1 MKMKTYRVLRTYSR
15 SQYQIIEAKSEKK
28 AEEIAILNSE
38 NWNDCDD
45 REDDADYYYI
55 VDEWGEIEPFE
66 ADLDEL
72 NKTK

>member
-1 MKMKTYRVLRTYSR
+1 MKTYRVLRTYSR

-28 AEEIAILNSE
+28 AEEIAIKNSE

-45 REDDADYYYI
+45 GDFDEWADYTYTT
-55 VDEWGEIEPFE
+55 DEAREMEAFE

>member
-1 MKMKTYRVLRTYSR
+1 MKTYRVLRTYSR

-28 AEEIAILNSE
+28 AEEIAMLNPE

-55 VDEWGEIEPFE
+55 VEEVGKEIEAFD